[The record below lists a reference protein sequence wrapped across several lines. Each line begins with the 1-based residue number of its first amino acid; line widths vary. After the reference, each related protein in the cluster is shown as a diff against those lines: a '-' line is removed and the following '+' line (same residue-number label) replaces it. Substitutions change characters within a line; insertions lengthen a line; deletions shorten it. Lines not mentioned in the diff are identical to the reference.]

1 MDHVNILSSFESI
14 ERDSILKSIFA
25 AMVFCL
31 KPDQACSFFD
41 VSFKQEYKKRLAIM
55 KKISHDIQ
63 CKYRDCHRKLLYKLM
78 ESIESLP
85 SNKRQSCG
93 YSITYLIEYIPYEDK
108 EKVISFFLASQWK
121 PIRNRG
127 YKYLLQDWN
136 DSWVS
141 QIEENWNK
149 RADFGAARLILEY
162 FPESYLVDNFDIL
175 LPILENTYFIRK
187 FYLKVVSFDSSK
199 LNQIRRRD
207 SITYTY
213 ILVKL
218 NIKLDDNEALSIFE
232 ESKTDDRIGLLIWC
246 FGQMGLWSVLQNI
259 YENVDSLNQAQY
271 QAVIEKI
278 NRSKNEA
285 KQTAHNT
292 ALPLRVAES

>member
-1 MDHVNILSSFESI
+1 
-14 ERDSILKSIFA
+14 
-25 AMVFCL
+25 
-31 KPDQACSFFD
+31 
-41 VSFKQEYKKRLAIM
+41 
-55 KKISHDIQ
+55 
-63 CKYRDCHRKLLYKLM
+63 
-78 ESIESLP
+78 
-85 SNKRQSCG
+85 
-93 YSITYLIEYIPYEDK
+93 
-108 EKVISFFLASQWK
+108 
-121 PIRNRG
+121 
-127 YKYLLQDWN
+127 
-136 DSWVS
+136 
-141 QIEENWNK
+141 
-149 RADFGAARLILEY
+149 
-162 FPESYLVDNFDIL
+162 
-175 LPILENTYFIRK
+175 
-187 FYLKVVSFDSSK
+187 LKVVSFDSSK

-292 ALPLRVAES
+292 